1 MIFMVVQNRKFFLK
15 TGAHMKLLVGFLSLI
30 VSFASI
36 ASSGETKS
44 FIYDGSQNSV
54 EMILRGDKTHTEYRT
69 ETYTTTCFR
78 TEIVGYRTICH
89 GGPGYPGP
97 GPRPFPGPG
106 PRPFPGPGPRPFPG
120 PGPRPFPN
128 SCWQEPIYRQV
139 AYSCTQTRQIPYE
152 VKDYDVEARVLVD
165 IKNLSNIA
173 TSGETFNVALMGDS
187 LTITAN
193 GSKTFIIVLK
203 DQDVRSNYTGSVKFL
218 DAFYSVELV
227 EAYPIVNSIRN
238 MKIAFNNPVFSFN
251 LPEAKNLV
259 FSLKAVKNRALASDI
274 VLLDRDLAAAEITTV
289 ASSAGV
295 NVAADLARLGV
306 TTEDVKLTLT
316 GTVSYKTPG
325 SILNRSQFGNELSAS
340 KIIVYKNR

>member
-1 MIFMVVQNRKFFLK
+1 
-15 TGAHMKLLVGFLSLI
+15 MKLFVGLLSLI
-30 VSFASI
+30 LSLALI

-44 FIYDGSQNSV
+44 FTYDGSQNSV
-54 EMILRGDKTHTEYRT
+54 ELILRGDKTHTEYRT

-97 GPRPFPGPG
+97 RPFPGPG
-106 PRPFPGPGPRPFPG
+106 PRPFPSG
-120 PGPRPFPN
+120 
-128 SCWQEPIYRQV
+128 CWQEPIYRQV
-139 AYSCTQTRQIPYE
+139 AYPCTQTRQIPYE

-165 IKNLSNIA
+165 IKNLSNVA
-173 TSGETFNVALMGDS
+173 TSGETFNVALMGDN
-187 LTITAN
+187 LTISAN

-203 DQDVRSNYTGSVKFL
+203 NQDVRSNYTGSVKFL

-238 MKIAFNNPVFSFN
+238 MKIAFSNPVFSFN

-274 VLLDRDLAAAEITTV
+274 VLFDRDLAAAEMTTV
-289 ASSAGV
+289 ASNAGI
-295 NVAADLARLGV
+295 NVAADLSRLGV
-306 TTEDVKLTLT
+306 TTEDIKLTLT
-316 GTVSYKTPG
+316 GTVSYKTLG

-340 KIIVYKNR
+340 KTIIYKNR

>member
-1 MIFMVVQNRKFFLK
+1 MIFVVVQNRKFFFIK
-15 TGAHMKLLVGFLSLI
+15 QEHTMKLFVGFLSLI

-54 EMILRGDKTHTEYRT
+54 ELILRGDKTHTEYRT

-106 PRPFPGPGPRPFPG
+106 PRPFP
-120 PGPRPFPN
+120 N

-139 AYSCTQTRQIPYE
+139 AYPCTQTRQIPYE

-193 GSKTFIIVLK
+193 GSKTFIVVLK

>member
-1 MIFMVVQNRKFFLK
+1 
-15 TGAHMKLLVGFLSLI
+15 MKLFVGFLSLI

-54 EMILRGDKTHTEYRT
+54 ELILRGDKTHTEYRT

-106 PRPFPGPGPRPFPG
+106 PRPFP
-120 PGPRPFPN
+120 N

-139 AYSCTQTRQIPYE
+139 AYPCTQTRQIPYE

-193 GSKTFIIVLK
+193 GSKTFIVVLK

>member
-1 MIFMVVQNRKFFLK
+1 
-15 TGAHMKLLVGFLSLI
+15 MKLFVGLLSLI
-30 VSFASI
+30 LSLASI

-44 FIYDGSQNSV
+44 FTYDGSQNSV
-54 EMILRGDKTHTEYRT
+54 ELILRGDKTHTEYRT

-97 GPRPFPGPG
+97 RPFPGPG
-106 PRPFPGPGPRPFPG
+106 PRPFPSG
-120 PGPRPFPN
+120 
-128 SCWQEPIYRQV
+128 CWQEPIYRQV
-139 AYSCTQTRQIPYE
+139 AYPCTQTRQIPYE

-165 IKNLSNIA
+165 IKNLSNVA
-173 TSGETFNVALMGDS
+173 TSGETFNVALMGDN
-187 LTITAN
+187 LTISAN

-203 DQDVRSNYTGSVKFL
+203 NQDVRSNYTGSVKFL

-238 MKIAFNNPVFSFN
+238 MKIAFSNPVFSFN

-274 VLLDRDLAAAEITTV
+274 VLFDRDLAAAEMTTV
-289 ASSAGV
+289 ASNAGI
-295 NVAADLARLGV
+295 NVAADLSRLGV
-306 TTEDVKLTLT
+306 TTEDIKLTLT
-316 GTVSYKTPG
+316 GTVSYKTLG

-340 KIIVYKNR
+340 KTIIYKNR

>member
-1 MIFMVVQNRKFFLK
+1 
-15 TGAHMKLLVGFLSLI
+15 MKLFVGLLSLTL
-30 VSFASI
+30 SLASI

-54 EMILRGDKTHTEYRT
+54 ELMLRGDKTHTEYRT

-78 TEIVGYRTICH
+78 TEIVGYRTICN
-89 GGPGYPGP
+89 GGPGYP

-106 PRPFPGPGPRPFPG
+106 PRPFPS
-120 PGPRPFPN
+120 

-139 AYSCTQTRQIPYE
+139 AYPCTQTRQIPYE

-173 TSGETFNVALMGDS
+173 TSGESFSVALNGDS
-187 LTITAN
+187 LTINAN

-203 DQDVRSNYTGSVKFL
+203 NQDIRSNYTGSVKFL

-238 MKIAFNNPVFSFN
+238 MKIAFANPVFSFN
-251 LPEAKNLV
+251 VPEAKNLV

-274 VLLDRDLAAAEITTV
+274 VLFDRDLATAEMTTV
-289 ASSAGV
+289 ASTAGA
-295 NVAADLARLGV
+295 NVATDLNKLGV
-306 TTEDVKLTLT
+306 TTEDIKLTLT
-316 GTVSYKTPG
+316 GTVSYKTLG

-340 KIIVYKNR
+340 KTIIYKNR